1 MALIPIVTMKSATKS
16 VDRMSITVNLKVNDG
31 VADVIDKDFS
41 ASYRPG
47 LDDGIKVD
55 IEGSLQKQM
64 QKEIDEYKAG
74 NLETKQPAFVA
85 IKTNLE
91 TNLKM

>member
-1 MALIPIVTMKSATKS
+1 MALTAIVTMKSASKS
-16 VDRMSITVNLKVNDG
+16 IDRMSITANLKVNDG
-31 VADVIDKDFS
+31 LSDVIDKDYS

-47 LDDGIKVD
+47 LDDGIKID
-55 IEGSLQKQM
+55 IEASLQKQM

-74 NLETKQPAFVA
+74 DLEMQNADFIAVKN
-85 IKTNLE
+85 NLE